1 MALSQNVVINFLT
14 KFDKKGLQRATKEL
28 KGFDKVIASSK
39 FATKAALVTAGIA
52 SAYALDRLAK
62 SSVRAALEQER
73 LDKSVE
79 QSLTSINELGS
90 LASVKTLIAD
100 LQRATNITEDQLTPA
115 LNGLIISTGN
125 LDKAQ
130 NLLSVA
136 IDTSKG
142 SGVDLL
148 SVTDALGKAN
158 RGQFRALGQLGLG
171 FNAVTAE
178 EMGLAEITDYLTL
191 KFGGAAKRATE
202 TFGSKLDDLKISA
215 GEAQE
220 NLGQGFIT
228 AAEIIMGSSNS
239 TDVFGAK
246 LELLGLNGG
255 YILIGIADK
264 VVKIQDKFDGLSKKI
279 NSDPILKFFFG
290 SAKSIPVLGGWIEGF
305 RGLAEDGKRI
315 AETSKETVEQTE
327 EQKAAAAKL
336 AALQAKFDKFAAAA
350 LDKQKKLTKEKA
362 AQAALDKKKAELE
375 SMFDLDRINLQA
387 ALSRKL
393 SAEDELRV
401 KILQKLAD
409 GTKAAVDE
417 AQKYAD
423 VLKVIEDGQIT
434 TAEVEMLAK
443 KWGMTTI
450 EVLLYLSGL
459 FAANDELRK
468 MLALMD
474 DLSKKKFPKPEVS
487 TDISSFGS
495 GIQQAILTGA
505 NPIAYGEQ
513 VRKDLLKKLGSTDPT
528 GSGAAASGRLSAQ
541 AVDYYQKL
549 LDIPRMAEGGIVN
562 RPTMAMIGEAG
573 SEAVIPLD
581 RMGSMGTKVVVNVQ
595 GSVISEGQLQS
606 VIQDVLYNLNR
617 TGAVTQLANLG
628 R

>member
-79 QSLTSINELGS
+79 QSLSSINELGS
-90 LASVKTLIAD
+90 LAGVKTFITD
-100 LQRATNITEDQLTPA
+100 LQTATNITEDQLTPA

-125 LDKAQ
+125 LSKAQ
-130 NLLSVA
+130 GLLGVA

-142 SGVDLL
+142 LGVDLL

-178 EMGLAEITDYLTL
+178 EMGLADITDYLTL
-191 KFGGAAKRATE
+191 KFGGAAQRATA

-228 AAEIIMGSSNS
+228 AAEIIIGSSNS

-255 YILIGIADK
+255 YIVIALADK
-264 VVKIQDKFDGLSKKI
+264 VKKIQENFSSLSKSI
-279 NSDPILKFFFG
+279 QNDPILKFFFG
-290 SAKSIPVLGGWIEGF
+290 SAKAIPVLGGWIEGF
-305 RGLAEDGKRI
+305 KGLAEDGKKI
-315 AETSKETVEQTE
+315 ADTSKETVAQTE
-327 EQKAAAAKL
+327 EQKIAAAKL

-362 AQAALDKKKAELE
+362 AQASLDKKKAELE
-375 SMFDLDRINLQA
+375 SMFDLEKINLQA

-393 SAEDELRV
+393 SGEDELRV

-409 GTKAAVDE
+409 GTAKAIDE
-417 AQKYAD
+417 GLRYAD
-423 VLKVIEDGQIT
+423 VLKVIEDGKIT
-434 TAEVEMLAK
+434 TAEIDMLAK
-443 KWGMTTI
+443 KWGITTK
-450 EVLLYLSGL
+450 EVELYIQKL
-459 FAANDELRK
+459 FEANDELRK
-468 MLALMD
+468 MLGLLD
-474 DLSKKKFPKPEVS
+474 EIKKKQVS
-487 TDISSFGS
+487 QAIQQVQGTTQKIDTFIYNTALESTRGLNTDISKFLSQFS
-495 GIQQAILTGA
+495 GV
-505 NPIAYGEQ
+505 P
-513 VRKDLLKKLGSTDPT
+513 K
-528 GSGAAASGRLSAQ
+528 
-541 AVDYYQKL
+541 
-549 LDIPRMAEGGIVN
+549 MAEGGVVN
-562 RPTMAMIGEAG
+562 SPTIAMIGEAG
-573 SEAVIPLD
+573 AEAVIPLD

>member
-100 LQRATNITEDQLTPA
+100 LQRATNITEDELTPA

-125 LDKAQ
+125 LGKAQ

-255 YILIGIADK
+255 YALIGLANEVQK
-264 VVKIQDKFDGLSKKI
+264 VQEKFSGLSKAI

-290 SAKSIPVLGGWIEGF
+290 SAKAIPVLGGWIEGF
-305 RGLAEDGKRI
+305 RGLTESGKKI
-315 AETSKETVEQTE
+315 AESSKETVEQTE
-327 EQKAAAAKL
+327 EQKALAAKL

-375 SMFDLDRINLQA
+375 AMFDIDKINLQA

-393 SAEDELRV
+393 NAEDQLRV
-401 KILQKLAD
+401 KILQGIAE
-409 GTKAAVDE
+409 GTAKAVDE
-417 AQKYAD
+417 ATKYAD
-423 VLKVIEDGQIT
+423 VLKVIQDGKIT
-434 TAEVEMLAK
+434 TEEVEMLAK
-443 KWGMTTI
+443 KWGMSTTA
-450 EVLLYLSGL
+450 VLLYLKLL
-459 FAANDELRK
+459 FESNDELRK
-468 MLALMD
+468 MLALLD
-474 DLSKKKFPKPEVS
+474 ELAKKKLPQPTSGATMFDPGYFQDLGQKLVGTLGYTGMSAAE
-487 TDISSFGS
+487 IS
-495 GIQQAILTGA
+495 AER
-505 NPIAYGEQ
+505 YKE
-513 VRKDLLKKLGSTDPT
+513 
-528 GSGAAASGRLSAQ
+528 SGAARRG
-541 AVDYYQKL
+541 
-549 LDIPRMAEGGIVN
+549 IPFMAEGGVVSK
-562 RPTMAMIGEAG
+562 PTIAMIGEAG
-573 SEAVIPLD
+573 AEAVIPLD

>member
-14 KFDKKGLQRATKEL
+14 KFDKKGLQKATKEL
-28 KGFDKVIASSK
+28 KGFDKFIASSK

-52 SAYALDRLAK
+52 SAYALDKLAK

-73 LDKSVE
+73 LDKSIE

-90 LASVKTLIAD
+90 LGSVKTLIAD
-100 LQRATNITEDQLTPA
+100 LQTATNITEDQLTPA
-115 LNGLIISTGN
+115 LNGLIISTGD
-125 LDKAQ
+125 LAKAQ
-130 NLLSVA
+130 NLLGVA

-148 SVTDALGKAN
+148 TVTDALGKAN
-158 RGQFRALGQLGLG
+158 RGNFRTLGQLGLG

-178 EMGLAEITDYLTL
+178 EMGLAEITDYLIL

-255 YILIGIADK
+255 YILIALADK
-264 VVKIQDKFDGLSKKI
+264 VNKIQDAFSGLSKKI
-279 NSDPILKFFFG
+279 DSDPILKFFFG
-290 SAKSIPVLGGWIEGF
+290 SAKSIPVLGGWIDGF
-305 RGLAEDGKRI
+305 RGLAADGKKI
-315 AETSKETVEQTE
+315 AETSKETVTQTE

-350 LDKQKKLTKEKA
+350 LDKSKKLTKEKA

-375 SMFDLDRINLQA
+375 SMFDIDKINLQA

-393 SAEDELRV
+393 SGEDEIRV
-401 KILQKLAD
+401 KLLQKLAD
-409 GTKAAVDE
+409 GTTKAIDE
-417 AQKYAD
+417 ALRYAD

-443 KWGMTTI
+443 KWGVTTV
-450 EVLLYLSGL
+450 EVLLYLQAL
-459 FAANDELRK
+459 FAANEELRK
-468 MLALMD
+468 MLALLD
-474 DLSKKKFPKPEVS
+474 QINKKKKQEDDAP
-487 TDISSFGS
+487 
-495 GIQQAILTGA
+495 A
-505 NPIAYGEQ
+505 
-513 VRKDLLKKLGSTDPT
+513 KDMFDPGYFQDLGKKLQGTLGYKGMSAADITAERYKE
-528 GSGAAASGRLSAQ
+528 SGAARLG
-541 AVDYYQKL
+541 
-549 LDIPRMAEGGIVN
+549 IPLMAEGGVVN
-562 RPTMAMIGEAG
+562 KPTIAMIGEGGA
-573 SEAVIPLD
+573 EAVIPLD

>member
-14 KFDKKGLQRATKEL
+14 KFDKKGLQKATKEL
-28 KGFDKVIASSK
+28 KGFDKFIASSK
-39 FATKAALVTAGIA
+39 FATKAALVTAGLA

-73 LDKSVE
+73 LDKSIE
-79 QSLTSINELGS
+79 QALTSINELGS
-90 LASVKTLIAD
+90 VGSVKTLIAD
-100 LQRATNITEDQLTPA
+100 LQKATNITEDELTPA

-125 LDKAQ
+125 LGKAQ

-148 SVTDALGKAN
+148 TVTDALGKAN

-178 EMGLAEITDYLTL
+178 EMGLADITDYLTL

-202 TFGSKLDDLKISA
+202 TFGSKLDALKISA

-228 AAEIIMGSSNS
+228 AAEIIMGSSAS
-239 TDVFGAK
+239 TEVFGAK

-255 YILIGIADK
+255 YIVIALADK
-264 VVKIQDKFDGLSKKI
+264 INKIQEAFSSLSKKI
-279 NSDPILKFFFG
+279 DSDPILKFFFK
-290 SAKSIPVLGGWIEGF
+290 AKNIPVLGGWIEGF
-305 RGLAEDGKRI
+305 RGLAEDGKKI
-315 AETSKETVEQTE
+315 AESSQKTVEQTE

-350 LDKQKKLTKEKA
+350 LDKSKKLTKEKA

-375 SMFDLDRINLQA
+375 SMFDIDKINLQA

-401 KILQKLAD
+401 KLLQKLAE
-409 GTKAAVDE
+409 GTTKAVDE
-417 AQKYAD
+417 AQRYAD
-423 VLKVIEDGQIT
+423 VLLVIKDGQIT

-443 KWGMTTI
+443 KWNMTNA
-450 EVLLYLSGL
+450 EVLLYLQGL
-459 FAANDELRK
+459 FMANEELKK
-468 MLALMD
+468 MLGLA
-474 DLSKKKFPKPEVS
+474 K
-487 TDISSFGS
+487 DIKTV
-495 GIQQAILTGA
+495 ITATAYPTGA
-505 NPIAYGEQ
+505 SMAEFRAYKAGEIASSSSSIQAVATAY
-513 VRKDLLKKLGSTDPT
+513 PT
-528 GSGAAASGRLSAQ
+528 GSSMADFAAYRSGERA
-541 AVDYYQKL
+541 
-549 LDIPRMAEGGIVN
+549 MAEGGIVTK
-562 RPTMAMIGEAG
+562 PTRALIGEAG
-573 SEAVIPLD
+573 AEAVIPLD
-581 RMGSMGTKVVVNVQ
+581 RMGSMGTTVNVNVA

-606 VIQDVLYNLNR
+606 VIQDVLYSLNR

>member
-14 KFDKKGLQRATKEL
+14 KFDKKGLERATKEL
-28 KGFDKVIASSK
+28 KGFDKVVATAGFRLKGFVKVGAIGAAVGLAALARSS
-39 FATKAALVTAGIA
+39 TKAALA
-52 SAYALDRLAK
+52 
-62 SSVRAALEQER
+62 QEM

-90 LASVKTLIAD
+90 LASVKTLITD

-148 SVTDALGKAN
+148 TVTDALGKAN

-178 EMGLAEITDYLTL
+178 EMGLADITDYLTL
-191 KFGGAAKRATE
+191 KFGGAAQRATG

-228 AAEIIMGSSNS
+228 AAEIIIGSSNA

-246 LELLGLNGG
+246 LEQLGLNGG
-255 YILIGIADK
+255 YIIIAIADK
-264 VVKIQDKFDGLSKKI
+264 VNKIQEGFSSLSEKI
-279 NSDPILKFFFG
+279 NSDPILKFLF
-290 SAKSIPVLGGWIEGF
+290 STKNIPVVGGWIDVF
-305 RGLAEDGKRI
+305 KGLAADGKRI
-315 AETSKETVEQTE
+315 AETSKETVEQTK
-327 EQKAAAAKL
+327 EQKEAAAKL

-350 LDKQKKLTKEKA
+350 LDKQKKLTKEKE
-362 AQAALDKKKAELE
+362 AQAAFDKKKAELE

-387 ALSRKL
+387 ALSRRL

-401 KILQKLAD
+401 KILQKLTD

-417 AQKYAD
+417 AQRYAD
-423 VLKVIEDGQIT
+423 VLKVIEDGTIST
-434 TAEVEMLAK
+434 EEIDMLSK
-443 KWGMTTI
+443 KWGI
-450 EVLLYLSGL
+450 SKEAVYLYLQQI

-468 MLALMD
+468 MLL
-474 DLSKKKFPKPEVS
+474 LLEQ
-487 TDISSFGS
+487 IS
-495 GIQQAILTGA
+495 Q
-505 NPIAYGEQ
+505 
-513 VRKDLLKKLGSTDPT
+513 KKLGGGTTLSVQETLDQKILQLDALKEKVIAK
-528 GSGAAASGRLSAQ
+528 AATKDALPEGVTPSIALEIQMRKLENLSEIIREKAL
-541 AVDYYQKL
+541 AKGIE
-549 LDIPRMAEGGIVN
+549 IPKMAEGGIVS
-562 RPTMAMIGEAG
+562 RPTLAMIGEAG
-573 SEAVIPLD
+573 AEAVIPLD

>member
-14 KFDKKGLQRATKEL
+14 KFDKKGLQKATKEL
-28 KGFDKVIASSK
+28 KGFDKFIASSK
-39 FATKAALVTAGIA
+39 FATKAALVTAGLA

-73 LDKSVE
+73 LDKSIE
-79 QSLTSINELGS
+79 QSLSSINELGS
-90 LASVKTLIAD
+90 LGSVKTLIAD
-100 LQRATNITEDQLTPA
+100 LQTATNITEDELTPA
-115 LNGLIISTGN
+115 LNGLIISTGD
-125 LDKAQ
+125 LAKAQ
-130 NLLSVA
+130 NLLGVA

-148 SVTDALGKAN
+148 TVTDALGKAN
-158 RGQFRALGQLGLG
+158 RGNFRTLGQLGLG
-171 FNAVTAE
+171 FNAVTAQ

-255 YILIGIADK
+255 YILIALADK
-264 VVKIQDKFDGLSKKI
+264 VNKIQDAFSGLSKKI
-279 NSDPILKFFFG
+279 DSDPILKFFFG
-290 SAKSIPVLGGWIEGF
+290 SAKSIPVLGGWIDGF
-305 RGLAEDGKRI
+305 RGLAEDGKKI
-315 AETSKETVEQTE
+315 AETSKETVAQTE

-375 SMFDLDRINLQA
+375 SMFDLERINLQA

-393 SAEDELRV
+393 SAEDEIRV
-401 KILQKLAD
+401 KLLQKLAD
-409 GTKAAVDE
+409 GTAKAIDE
-417 AQKYAD
+417 ALRYAD
-423 VLKVIEDGQIT
+423 VLKVIEDGKIT

-443 KWGMTTI
+443 KWGITTV
-450 EVLLYLSGL
+450 EVLLYLQQL

-474 DLSKKKFPKPEVS
+474 ELSKKKFTLPTVEADLSQISPK
-487 TDISSFGS
+487 
-495 GIQQAILTGA
+495 IQQQILSGA
-505 NPIAYGEQ
+505 DPIAAGEQ
-513 VRKDLLKKLGSTDPT
+513 VRLDLKKQLGKMDPT
-528 GSGAAASGRLSAQ
+528 GSGAAASGRLTAQ
-541 AVDYYQKL
+541 AIDYYQKL

-573 SEAVIPLD
+573 AEAVIPLD
-581 RMGSMGTKVVVNVQ
+581 RMGSMGTKVTVNVQ

>member
-264 VVKIQDKFDGLSKKI
+264 VGKIQDKFDGLSKKI

-290 SAKSIPVLGGWIEGF
+290 SAKSIPVLGGWIDGF

-315 AETSKETVEQTE
+315 AESSKETVEQTE
-327 EQKAAAAKL
+327 EQKVAAAKL

-375 SMFDLDRINLQA
+375 AMFDIDKINLQA

-409 GTKAAVDE
+409 GTKNAVDE

-423 VLKVIEDGQIT
+423 VLKVIEDGKIT
-434 TAEVEMLAK
+434 TEEVEMLAK
-443 KWGMTTI
+443 KWGMTTV
-450 EVLLYLSGL
+450 EVLLYLQQL

-474 DLSKKKFPKPEVS
+474 ELSKKKFPVPEVS
-487 TDISSFGS
+487 KDISSFGT
-495 GIQQAILTGA
+495 GIQKAILTGA
-505 NPIAYGEQ
+505 DPIAYGEK
-513 VRKDLLKKLGSTDPT
+513 VRKDLRKELGSMDPT

-541 AVDYYQKL
+541 AVAYYQSL
-549 LDIPRMAEGGIVN
+549 LEIPRMAEGGIVSK
-562 RPTMAMIGEAG
+562 PTMAMIGEAG
-573 SEAVIPLD
+573 AEAVIPLD
-581 RMGSMGTKVVVNVQ
+581 RMGSMGTKVTVNVA

>member
-39 FATKAALVTAGIA
+39 FATKAALVTAGIGA
-52 SAYALDRLAK
+52 AIALDRLAR
-62 SSVRAALEQER
+62 SSIRAALEQER
-73 LDKSVE
+73 LDKSIE

-90 LASVKTLIAD
+90 LAGVKTFITD
-100 LQRATNITEDQLTPA
+100 LQTATNITEDELTPA

-125 LDKAQ
+125 LSKAQ
-130 NLLSVA
+130 GLLGVA

-178 EMGLAEITDYLTL
+178 EMGLADITDYLTL
-191 KFGGAAKRATE
+191 KFGGAAQRATA

-228 AAEIIMGSSNS
+228 AAEIIIGSSDA
-239 TDVFGAK
+239 TDVFGSK
-246 LELLGLNGG
+246 LEQLGLNGG
-255 YILIGIADK
+255 YIVISLADK
-264 VVKIQDKFDGLSKKI
+264 IDKIRDAFQSLGRSIDA
-279 NSDPILKFFFG
+279 DPILSKIFSFQ
-290 SAKSIPVLGGWIEGF
+290 SIPVLPGLLDLIKKGFGGI
-305 RGLAEDGKRI
+305 AADGKKI
-315 AETSKETVEQTE
+315 AETTQETVEQTK
-327 EQKAAAAKL
+327 EQKEAAAKL

-362 AQAALDKKKAELE
+362 AQAALDKKRAELE
-375 SMFDLDRINLQA
+375 SMFDIDKINLQA

-393 SAEDELRV
+393 NAEDELRV
-401 KILQKLAD
+401 KILQKLAENT
-409 GTKAAVDE
+409 TKAVDE
-417 AQKYAD
+417 AQRYAD
-423 VLKVIEDGQIT
+423 VLKVIEDGKIT
-434 TAEVEMLAK
+434 TEEVEMLAK
-443 KWGMTTI
+443 KWGITTTG
-450 EVLLYLSGL
+450 VLLYLQQL
-459 FAANDELRK
+459 FSANDELKK

-474 DLSKKKFPKPEVS
+474 ELSKKKFPTPTTTTIAEPNKYDVMQKNLTKEF
-487 TDISSFGS
+487 IGM
-495 GIQQAILTGA
+495 GIEKG
-505 NPIAYGEQ
+505 
-513 VRKDLLKKLGSTDPT
+513 
-528 GSGAAASGRLSAQ
+528 AASGLAGMSTRLQAQ
-541 AVDYYQKL
+541 ADAYML
-549 LDIPRMAEGGIVN
+549 ANPDIDPFTGARKMAEGGIVTK
-562 RPTMAMIGEAG
+562 PTIAMIGEAG
-573 SEAVIPLD
+573 TEAVIPLD
-581 RMGSMGTKVVVNVQ
+581 RMGGMGTRVTVNVA

>member
-14 KFDKKGLQRATKEL
+14 KFDKKGLERATKEL
-28 KGFDKVIASSK
+28 KGFDKVVATAGFRLKGFAKVGAIGAAVGLVALARSS
-39 FATKAALVTAGIA
+39 TKAALA
-52 SAYALDRLAK
+52 
-62 SSVRAALEQER
+62 QEM

-79 QSLTSINELGS
+79 QSLSSINDLGS
-90 LASVKTLIAD
+90 VAAVKTLITD
-100 LQRATNITEDQLTPA
+100 LQTATNITEDQLTPA

-125 LDKAQ
+125 LGKAQ
-130 NLLSVA
+130 DLLSIA

-142 SGVDLL
+142 SGIDLL
-148 SVTDALGKAN
+148 TVTDALGKAN
-158 RGQFRALGQLGLG
+158 RGQFRALGNLGLG

-178 EMGLAEITDYLTL
+178 EMGLADITDYLTL
-191 KFGGAAKRATE
+191 KFGGSAKRATE

-228 AAEIIMGSSNS
+228 AAEIIIGSSNA

-255 YILIGIADK
+255 YIVIALADK
-264 VVKIQDKFDGLSKKI
+264 VNKIQDAFSGLSKKI

-290 SAKSIPVLGGWIEGF
+290 SAKSIPVLGGWIDGF

-315 AETSKETVEQTE
+315 AESSKKTVEQTE

-375 SMFDLDRINLQA
+375 SMFDMDKINLQA

-393 SAEDELRV
+393 NAEDELRV
-401 KILQKLAD
+401 KILQKIAD
-409 GTKAAVDE
+409 GTKDAVDE

-423 VLKVIEDGQIT
+423 VLKVIEDGKIT
-434 TAEVEMLAK
+434 SEEIEMLAK
-443 KWGMTTI
+443 KWGMTTK
-450 EVLLYLSGL
+450 EVELYLYKL
-459 FAANDELRK
+459 LQANDELRK
-468 MLALMD
+468 MLLLLD
-474 DLSKKKFPKPEVS
+474 EVNKKKISAGITSVQQTTAKIDNFIFTTALDSVKNLNNDIQDFMQSNRLAPATAESGMRVIPQTTSKINDFLAQFDSVPK
-487 TDISSFGS
+487 
-495 GIQQAILTGA
+495 
-505 NPIAYGEQ
+505 
-513 VRKDLLKKLGSTDPT
+513 
-528 GSGAAASGRLSAQ
+528 
-541 AVDYYQKL
+541 
-549 LDIPRMAEGGIVN
+549 MADGGIVN
-562 RPTMAMIGEAG
+562 KPTMAMIGEAG
-573 SEAVIPLD
+573 AEAVIPLD

>member
-28 KGFDKVIASSK
+28 KGFDKFVASSK
-39 FATKAALVTAGIA
+39 FASKALLATAGIGA
-52 SAYALDRLAK
+52 AIALERLAR
-62 SSVRAALEQER
+62 SSVKAALEQER

-79 QSLTSINELGS
+79 QSLQSINELGS
-90 LASVKTLIAD
+90 LNSVKTLITD
-100 LQRATNITEDQLTPA
+100 LQTATNITEDQLTPA

-125 LDKAQ
+125 LGKAQ
-130 NLLSVA
+130 SLLSVA

-148 SVTDALGKAN
+148 TVTDALGKAN
-158 RGQFRALGQLGLG
+158 RGNFRALGQLGLG

-178 EMGLAEITDYLTL
+178 EMGLADITDYLTL

-228 AAEIIMGSSNS
+228 AAEIIIGSSDA

-246 LELLGLNGG
+246 LESLGLNGG
-255 YILIGIADK
+255 YIVIALADK
-264 VVKIQDKFDGLSKKI
+264 VNKIQEAFSGLSNAI
-279 NSDPILKFFFG
+279 QNDPILKFFFQ
-290 SAKSIPVLGGWIEGF
+290 AKNIPVLGGWIEGF
-305 RGLAEDGKRI
+305 RGLAEDGKKI
-315 AETSKETVEQTE
+315 AERSKETVAQTE
-327 EQKAAAAKL
+327 EQKIAAAKL

-350 LDKQKKLTKEKA
+350 LDKQKKLSKEKA
-362 AQAALDKKKAELE
+362 AQAALDKKKADLE
-375 SMFDLDRINLQA
+375 SMFDIDKINLQA

-393 SAEDELRV
+393 SGEDEIRV
-401 KILQKLAD
+401 KLMQKLAE
-409 GTKAAVDE
+409 GTAKAVDE
-417 AQKYAD
+417 ALKYAD

-443 KWGMTTI
+443 KWGMTTV
-450 EVLLYLSGL
+450 EVLLYLKQL
-459 FAANDELRK
+459 FTANDELRK

-474 DLSKKKFPKPEVS
+474 ELNKKKFPTLEAPSREPMSNPNKYKEIAADLTKENIKYGISPAAAAGLAAS
-487 TDISSFGS
+487 SARLQAQADAYFAANPDIDP
-495 GIQQAILTGA
+495 LTGGRR
-505 NPIAYGEQ
+505 IA
-513 VRKDLLKKLGSTDPT
+513 
-528 GSGAAASGRLSAQ
+528 
-541 AVDYYQKL
+541 
-549 LDIPRMAEGGIVN
+549 MAEGGIVTK
-562 RPTMAMIGEAG
+562 PTRALIGEAG
-573 SEAVIPLD
+573 AEAVIPLD
-581 RMGSMGTKVVVNVQ
+581 RMGSMGTTVNVNVA

-606 VIQDVLYNLNR
+606 VIQDVLYSLNR

>member
-14 KFDKKGLQRATKEL
+14 KFDKKGLERATKEL
-28 KGFDKVIASSK
+28 KGFDKAVATGAFRLKAFGKAGAIGAAVGLLALARSS
-39 FATKAALVTAGIA
+39 TKAALA
-52 SAYALDRLAK
+52 
-62 SSVRAALEQER
+62 QEM

-90 LASVKTLIAD
+90 ITAVKTLITD

-115 LNGLIISTGN
+115 LNGLIISTGD

-148 SVTDALGKAN
+148 TVTDALGKAN

-178 EMGLAEITDYLTL
+178 EMGLADITDYLTL

-202 TFGSKLDDLKISA
+202 SFGSKLDDLKISA

-228 AAEIIMGSSNS
+228 AAEIIIGSSNAS
-239 TDVFGAK
+239 DIFGQK

-255 YILIGIADK
+255 YIVIALADK
-264 VVKIQDKFDGLSKKI
+264 VNKIQEAFSGLSKKI
-279 NSDPILKFFFG
+279 SSDPILKFFFG
-290 SAKSIPVLGGWIEGF
+290 TAASIPVLGGWIEGF
-305 RGLAEDGKRI
+305 KGLAKEGEKI
-315 AETSKETVEQTE
+315 ANSSKKTVEQTE

-375 SMFDLDRINLQA
+375 SMFDIDKINLQA

-393 SAEDELRV
+393 SGEDEIRV
-401 KILQKLAD
+401 KLLQKLAD
-409 GTKAAVDE
+409 GTTKAIDE
-417 AQKYAD
+417 ALRYAD
-423 VLKVIEDGQIT
+423 VLKVIEDGKIT
-434 TAEVEMLAK
+434 TEEVEMLAK
-443 KWGMTTI
+443 KWGITTV
-450 EVLLYLSGL
+450 EVLLYLRAL

-468 MLALMD
+468 LLALLD
-474 DLSKKKFPKPEVS
+474 ELAKKKLVPTAAATMFDPGYFQDLGNKLVGTLGYTGMTAAE
-487 TDISSFGS
+487 IS
-495 GIQQAILTGA
+495 AER
-505 NPIAYGEQ
+505 YKE
-513 VRKDLLKKLGSTDPT
+513 
-528 GSGAAASGRLSAQ
+528 SGAARKG
-541 AVDYYQKL
+541 
-549 LDIPRMAEGGIVN
+549 IPFMAEGGIVSK
-562 RPTMAMIGEAG
+562 PTIAMIGEGGA
-573 SEAVIPLD
+573 EAVIPLD

>member
-14 KFDKKGLQRATKEL
+14 KFDKKGLERATKEL
-28 KGFDKVIASSK
+28 KGFDKAVATGAFRLKAFGKAGAIGAAIGLIALARSS
-39 FATKAALVTAGIA
+39 TKAALA
-52 SAYALDRLAK
+52 
-62 SSVRAALEQER
+62 QEI

-90 LASVKTLIAD
+90 ITAVKTLITD

-148 SVTDALGKAN
+148 TVTDALGKAN
-158 RGQFRALGQLGLG
+158 RGQFRALGHLGLG

-178 EMGLAEITDYLTL
+178 EMGLADITDYLTL

-228 AAEIIMGSSNS
+228 AAEIIIGSSNS

-255 YILIGIADK
+255 YIVIALADK
-264 VVKIQDKFDGLSKKI
+264 VKKIQDNFSGLSKSI
-279 NSDPILKFFFG
+279 QNDPILKFFFG
-290 SAKSIPVLGGWIEGF
+290 SAKAIPVLGGWIEGF
-305 RGLAEDGKRI
+305 KGLAKDGEKI
-315 AETSKETVEQTE
+315 ANSSKETVEQTE

-375 SMFDLDRINLQA
+375 SMFDIDKINLQA

-393 SAEDELRV
+393 SGEDEIRV
-401 KILQKLAD
+401 KLLQKLAD
-409 GTKAAVDE
+409 GTTKAIDE
-417 AQKYAD
+417 ALRYAD
-423 VLKVIEDGQIT
+423 VLKVIEDGKIT
-434 TAEVEMLAK
+434 TEEVEMLAK
-443 KWGMTTI
+443 KWGMTTTG
-450 EVLLYLSGL
+450 VLLYLQQL
-459 FAANDELRK
+459 FSANDELRK

-474 DLSKKKFPKPEVS
+474 ELAKKKFPTPMTMFQPGYFQELGKTLV
-487 TDISSFGS
+487 GS
-495 GIQQAILTGA
+495 PFYRGMTETEITAER
-505 NPIAYGEQ
+505 YRE
-513 VRKDLLKKLGSTDPT
+513 
-528 GSGAAASGRLSAQ
+528 SGAAQRG
-541 AVDYYQKL
+541 
-549 LDIPRMAEGGIVN
+549 IPLMAEGGIVSK
-562 RPTMAMIGEAG
+562 PTLAMIGEAG

-581 RMGSMGTKVVVNVQ
+581 RMGSMGTRVTVNVA

>member
-79 QSLTSINELGS
+79 QSLSSINELGS
-90 LASVKTLIAD
+90 LAGVKTFITD
-100 LQRATNITEDQLTPA
+100 LQTATNITEDQLTPA

-125 LDKAQ
+125 LSKAQ
-130 NLLSVA
+130 GLLGVA

-178 EMGLAEITDYLTL
+178 EMGLADITDYLTL
-191 KFGGAAKRATE
+191 KFGGAAQRATA

-228 AAEIIMGSSNS
+228 AAEIIIGSSNS

-255 YILIGIADK
+255 YIVIALADK
-264 VVKIQDKFDGLSKKI
+264 VKKIQENFSSLSKSI
-279 NSDPILKFFFG
+279 QNDPILKFFFG
-290 SAKSIPVLGGWIEGF
+290 SAKAIPVLGGWIEGF
-305 RGLAEDGKRI
+305 KGLAEDGKKI
-315 AETSKETVEQTE
+315 ADTSKETVAQTE
-327 EQKAAAAKL
+327 EQKIAAAKL

-362 AQAALDKKKAELE
+362 AQASLDKKKAELE
-375 SMFDLDRINLQA
+375 SMFDLEKINLQA

-393 SAEDELRV
+393 SGEDELRV

-409 GTKAAVDE
+409 GTAKAIDE
-417 AQKYAD
+417 GLRYAD
-423 VLKVIEDGQIT
+423 VLKVIEDGKIT
-434 TAEVEMLAK
+434 TAEIDMLAK
-443 KWGMTTI
+443 KWGITTK
-450 EVLLYLSGL
+450 EVELYIKKL
-459 FAANDELRK
+459 FDANDELRK
-468 MLALMD
+468 MLGLLD
-474 DLSKKKFPKPEVS
+474 EIKKKQVS
-487 TDISSFGS
+487 KAIQQVQGTTQKIDTFIYNTALESTRGLNTDISKFLSQFS
-495 GIQQAILTGA
+495 GV
-505 NPIAYGEQ
+505 P
-513 VRKDLLKKLGSTDPT
+513 K
-528 GSGAAASGRLSAQ
+528 
-541 AVDYYQKL
+541 
-549 LDIPRMAEGGIVN
+549 MAEGGVVN
-562 RPTMAMIGEAG
+562 SPTIAMIGEAG
-573 SEAVIPLD
+573 AEAVIPLD

>member
-52 SAYALDRLAK
+52 SAYALDRLAR

-90 LASVKTLIAD
+90 LAGVKTFITD
-100 LQRATNITEDQLTPA
+100 LQTATNITEDELTPA

-125 LDKAQ
+125 LSKAQ
-130 NLLSVA
+130 GLLGVA

-178 EMGLAEITDYLTL
+178 EMGLADITDYLTL
-191 KFGGAAKRATE
+191 KFGGAAQRATA

-228 AAEIIMGSSNS
+228 AAEIIIGSSDA
-239 TDVFGAK
+239 TDVFGSK
-246 LELLGLNGG
+246 LEQLGLNGG
-255 YILIGIADK
+255 YIVISLADK
-264 VVKIQDKFDGLSKKI
+264 IDKIRDAFQSLGRSIDA
-279 NSDPILKFFFG
+279 DPILSKIFSFQ
-290 SAKSIPVLGGWIEGF
+290 SIPVLPGLLDLIKKGFGGI
-305 RGLAEDGKRI
+305 AADGKKI
-315 AETSKETVEQTE
+315 AETTKETVEQTK
-327 EQKAAAAKL
+327 EQKEAAAKL

-375 SMFDLDRINLQA
+375 SMFDIDKINLQA

-393 SAEDELRV
+393 SSEDELRV

-409 GTKAAVDE
+409 GTAKAVDE
-417 AQKYAD
+417 AQRYAD
-423 VLKVIEDGQIT
+423 VLKVIEDGVIT

-443 KWGMTTI
+443 KWGITTV
-450 EVLLYLSGL
+450 EVLLYLKTL

-474 DLSKKKFPKPEVS
+474 ELSKKKFETEPVIKLNKIPAGAINPQDIF
-487 TDISSFGS
+487 TDEAIGKDFKVPLTLE
-495 GIQQAILTGA
+495 QQKYQNKITAERLQAQADAYFAA
-505 NPIAYGEQ
+505 NPG
-513 VRKDLLKKLGSTDPT
+513 L
-528 GSGAAASGRLSAQ
+528 
-541 AVDYYQKL
+541 
-549 LDIPRMAEGGIVN
+549 PRMAEGGIVSK
-562 RPTMAMIGEAG
+562 PTIAMIGEAG
-573 SEAVIPLD
+573 AEAVIPLD
-581 RMGSMGTKVVVNVQ
+581 RMGSMGTTVNVNVA

>member
-375 SMFDLDRINLQA
+375 SMFDLDKINLQA

-393 SAEDELRV
+393 SGEDELRV
-401 KILQKLAD
+401 KLLQKLAD
-409 GTKAAVDE
+409 GTLKAVEE
-417 AQKYAD
+417 AQRYAD

-434 TAEVEMLAK
+434 TAEVEMLAS
-443 KWGMTTI
+443 KWKMTTTG
-450 EVLLYLSGL
+450 VLLYLQQL

-468 MLALMD
+468 MLALLD
-474 DLSKKKFPKPEVS
+474 DINKKQPDINAIRAKVVSGQITPENVTPEQTKVITQYIGGLSDKIDKMVYDFALSSTRDLNARIGTFVESVTPK
-487 TDISSFGS
+487 T
-495 GIQQAILTGA
+495 
-505 NPIAYGEQ
+505 
-513 VRKDLLKKLGSTDPT
+513 
-528 GSGAAASGRLSAQ
+528 RL
-541 AVDYYQKL
+541 
-549 LDIPRMAEGGIVN
+549 AEGGIVSK
-562 RPTMAMIGEAG
+562 PTIAMIGEAG
-573 SEAVIPLD
+573 AEAVIPLD
-581 RMGSMGTKVVVNVQ
+581 RMGSMGTKVTVNVA

>member
-14 KFDKKGLQRATKEL
+14 KFDKKGLQKATKEL
-28 KGFDKVIASSK
+28 KGFDKFIASSK
-39 FATKAALVTAGIA
+39 FATKAALVTAGLA

-73 LDKSVE
+73 LDKSIE

-90 LASVKTLIAD
+90 LGSVKTLIAD
-100 LQRATNITEDQLTPA
+100 LQTATNITEDQLTPA
-115 LNGLIISTGN
+115 LNGLIISTGD
-125 LDKAQ
+125 LAKAQ

-148 SVTDALGKAN
+148 TVTDALGKAN
-158 RGQFRALGQLGLG
+158 RGNFRTLGQLGLG

-178 EMGLAEITDYLTL
+178 EMGLAEITDYLIL

-255 YILIGIADK
+255 YILIALADK
-264 VVKIQDKFDGLSKKI
+264 VNKIQDAFSGLSKKI
-279 NSDPILKFFFG
+279 DSDPILKFFFG
-290 SAKSIPVLGGWIEGF
+290 SAKSIPVLGGWIDGF
-305 RGLAEDGKRI
+305 RGLAEDGKKI
-315 AETSKETVEQTE
+315 AETSKETVKQTE

-350 LDKQKKLTKEKA
+350 LDKTKKLTKEKD

-375 SMFDLDRINLQA
+375 SMFDIDKINLQA

-393 SAEDELRV
+393 SGEDELRV

-409 GTKAAVDE
+409 GTKNAIDE
-417 AQKYAD
+417 AMKYAD
-423 VLKVIEDGQIT
+423 VLKVIEDGKIT

-443 KWGMTTI
+443 KWGMTTV
-450 EVLLYLSGL
+450 EVLIYLQQL
-459 FAANDELRK
+459 FLANEELRK
-468 MLALMD
+468 MLALLD
-474 DLSKKKFPKPEVS
+474 EISKKKMPTAGTMFEPGYFQELGTKLVGTLGYQGMTADE
-487 TDISSFGS
+487 IS
-495 GIQQAILTGA
+495 AER
-505 NPIAYGEQ
+505 YKE
-513 VRKDLLKKLGSTDPT
+513 
-528 GSGAAASGRLSAQ
+528 SGAARRG
-541 AVDYYQKL
+541 
-549 LDIPRMAEGGIVN
+549 IPFMAEGGVVSK
-562 RPTMAMIGEAG
+562 PTIAMIGEAG
-573 SEAVIPLD
+573 AEAVIPLD
-581 RMGSMGTKVVVNVQ
+581 RMGSMGTRVTVNVA

>member
-14 KFDKKGLQRATKEL
+14 KFDKKGLQKATKEL
-28 KGFDKVIASSK
+28 KGFDKFIASSK
-39 FATKAALVTAGIA
+39 FATKAALVTAGLA

-79 QSLTSINELGS
+79 QSLSSINELGS
-90 LASVKTLIAD
+90 VAAVKTLITD
-100 LQRATNITEDQLTPA
+100 LQTATNITEDELTPA

-125 LDKAQ
+125 LGKAQ

-148 SVTDALGKAN
+148 TVTDALGKAN
-158 RGQFRALGQLGLG
+158 RGQFRSLGQLGLG

-178 EMGLAEITDYLTL
+178 EMGLAEITDYLIL

-228 AAEIIMGSSNS
+228 AAEIIIGSSNA

-255 YILIGIADK
+255 YILIALADK
-264 VVKIQDKFDGLSKKI
+264 VNKIQESFSGLSKSIEK
-279 NSDPILKFFFG
+279 DPILKFFFG
-290 SAKSIPVLGGWIEGF
+290 SAKSIPVLGGWIDGF
-305 RGLAEDGKRI
+305 RGLAKDGKKI
-315 AETSKETVEQTE
+315 ADTSKEVVVQTE

-350 LDKQKKLTKEKA
+350 LDKSKKLTKEKA

-375 SMFDLDRINLQA
+375 SMFDIDKINLQA

-393 SAEDELRV
+393 SGEDELRV

-417 AQKYAD
+417 ALKYAD
-423 VLKVIEDGQIT
+423 VLKVIEDGKIT

-443 KWGMTTI
+443 KWGMTTV
-450 EVLLYLSGL
+450 EVLIYLQQL
-459 FAANDELRK
+459 FLANEELRK
-468 MLALMD
+468 MLGLLD
-474 DLSKKKFPKPEVS
+474 EISKKKMPSPAGASMFDPGYFTNLGQQLVGTLGYTGMS
-487 TDISSFGS
+487 AADIS
-495 GIQQAILTGA
+495 AER
-505 NPIAYGEQ
+505 YKE
-513 VRKDLLKKLGSTDPT
+513 
-528 GSGAAASGRLSAQ
+528 SGAARRG
-541 AVDYYQKL
+541 
-549 LDIPRMAEGGIVN
+549 IPFMAEGGIVSK
-562 RPTMAMIGEAG
+562 PTIAMIGEAG
-573 SEAVIPLD
+573 AEAVIPLD

>member
-52 SAYALDRLAK
+52 SAYALDRLAR

-90 LASVKTLIAD
+90 LAGVKTFITD
-100 LQRATNITEDQLTPA
+100 LQTATNITEDELTPA

-125 LDKAQ
+125 LSKAQ
-130 NLLSVA
+130 GLLGVA

-178 EMGLAEITDYLTL
+178 EMGLADITDYLTL
-191 KFGGAAKRATE
+191 KFGGAAQRATA

-228 AAEIIMGSSNS
+228 AAEIIIGSSDA
-239 TDVFGAK
+239 TDVFGSK
-246 LELLGLNGG
+246 LEQLGLNGG
-255 YILIGIADK
+255 YIVISLADK
-264 VVKIQDKFDGLSKKI
+264 IDKIRDAFQSLGRSIDA
-279 NSDPILKFFFG
+279 DPILSKIFSFQ
-290 SAKSIPVLGGWIEGF
+290 SIPVLPGLLDLIKKGFGGI
-305 RGLAEDGKRI
+305 AADGKKI
-315 AETSKETVEQTE
+315 AETTKETVEQTK
-327 EQKAAAAKL
+327 EQKEAAAKL

-375 SMFDLDRINLQA
+375 SMFDLDKINLQA

-393 SAEDELRV
+393 SGEDELRV
-401 KILQKLAD
+401 KLLQKLAD
-409 GTKAAVDE
+409 GTAKAVDE
-417 AQKYAD
+417 AQRYAD
-423 VLKVIEDGQIT
+423 VLKVIEDGVIT

-443 KWGMTTI
+443 KWGITTV
-450 EVLLYLSGL
+450 EVLLYLKTL

-474 DLSKKKFPKPEVS
+474 ELSKKKFETEPVIKLNKIPAGAINPQDIF
-487 TDISSFGS
+487 TDEAIGKDFKVPLTLE
-495 GIQQAILTGA
+495 QQKYQNKITAERLQAQADAYFAA
-505 NPIAYGEQ
+505 NPG
-513 VRKDLLKKLGSTDPT
+513 L
-528 GSGAAASGRLSAQ
+528 
-541 AVDYYQKL
+541 
-549 LDIPRMAEGGIVN
+549 PRMAEGGIVSK
-562 RPTMAMIGEAG
+562 PTIAMIGEAG
-573 SEAVIPLD
+573 AEAVIPLD
-581 RMGSMGTKVVVNVQ
+581 RMGSMGTTVNVNVA

>member
-125 LDKAQ
+125 LGKAQ

-228 AAEIIMGSSNS
+228 AAEIIIGSSNA
-239 TDVFGAK
+239 TDVFGQK

-255 YILIGIADK
+255 YILIALADK
-264 VVKIQDKFDGLSKKI
+264 VNKIQESFSGLSKKI
-279 NSDPILKFFFG
+279 SSDPILKFFFG
-290 SAKSIPVLGGWIEGF
+290 TTKSIPVLGGWIDGF
-305 RGLAEDGKRI
+305 RGLAEDGKKI
-315 AETSKETVEQTE
+315 AESSKETVEQTE

-375 SMFDLDRINLQA
+375 SMFDLDKINLQA

-423 VLKVIEDGQIT
+423 VLKVIEDGKIT
-434 TAEVEMLAK
+434 TEEIEMLAK
-443 KWGMTTI
+443 KWGMTTK
-450 EVLLYLSGL
+450 EVELYLYAL
-459 FAANDELRK
+459 LQANDELRK
-468 MLALMD
+468 MLLLLD
-474 DLSKKKFPKPEVS
+474 EVNKKKISAGIASVQQTTAKIDNFIFTTALDSVKNLNNDIQDFMQSNRLAPATAESGMRVIPQTTSKINDFLAAFEPK
-487 TDISSFGS
+487 T
-495 GIQQAILTGA
+495 
-505 NPIAYGEQ
+505 
-513 VRKDLLKKLGSTDPT
+513 KL
-528 GSGAAASGRLSAQ
+528 
-541 AVDYYQKL
+541 
-549 LDIPRMAEGGIVN
+549 AEGGVVN
-562 RPTMAMIGEAG
+562 SPTIAMIGEAG
-573 SEAVIPLD
+573 AEAVIPLD

>member
-14 KFDKKGLQRATKEL
+14 KFDKKGLQKATKEL
-28 KGFDKVIASSK
+28 KGFDKFIASSK

-52 SAYALDRLAK
+52 SAYALDKLAK

-73 LDKSVE
+73 LDKSIE

-90 LASVKTLIAD
+90 LGSVKTLITD
-100 LQRATNITEDQLTPA
+100 LQTATNITEDELTPA

-125 LDKAQ
+125 LSKAQ
-130 NLLSVA
+130 GLLGVA

-148 SVTDALGKAN
+148 TVTDALGKAN
-158 RGQFRALGQLGLG
+158 RGNFRTLGQLGLG
-171 FNAVTAE
+171 FNAVTAQ

-191 KFGGAAKRATE
+191 KFGGSAKRATE

-220 NLGQGFIT
+220 NLGTGFIT
-228 AAEIIMGSSNS
+228 AAEIILGSSNA

-255 YILIGIADK
+255 YIVIALADK
-264 VVKIQDKFDGLSKKI
+264 VNKIQDAFSGLSNKI

-290 SAKSIPVLGGWIEGF
+290 SAKSIPVLGGWIDGF

-315 AETSKETVEQTE
+315 SESSKKTVEQTE

-375 SMFDLDRINLQA
+375 SMFDMEKINLQA

-393 SAEDELRV
+393 NAEDELRV
-401 KILQKLAD
+401 KTLQKLAE
-409 GTKAAVDE
+409 GTKEAVDE
-417 AQKYAD
+417 AQKYVD
-423 VLKVIEDGQIT
+423 VLQVIADGKIT
-434 TAEVEMLAK
+434 TEEIEMLAK
-443 KWGMTTI
+443 KWGMTTTA
-450 EVLLYLSGL
+450 VLLYLQGL

-468 MLALMD
+468 MLGLLDSIATKQKTIAS
-474 DLSKKKFPKPEVS
+474 LSAGQQVLFGLGVDPGQIGAGGKITGG
-487 TDISSFGS
+487 TDF
-495 GIQQAILTGA
+495 
-505 NPIAYGEQ
+505 
-513 VRKDLLKKLGSTDPT
+513 
-528 GSGAAASGRLSAQ
+528 AASPILPQNNPNFASSAAGRALGLA
-541 AVDYYQKL
+541 L
-549 LDIPRMAEGGIVN
+549 GFTPMAEGGIVN

-573 SEAVIPLD
+573 AEAVIPLD

>member
-14 KFDKKGLQRATKEL
+14 KFDKKGLQKATKEL
-28 KGFDKVIASSK
+28 KGFDKFIASSK
-39 FATKAALVTAGIA
+39 FATKAALVTAGLA
-52 SAYALDRLAK
+52 SAYALDRLAR

-73 LDKSVE
+73 LDKSIE
-79 QSLTSINELGS
+79 QSLGSINELGS
-90 LASVKTLIAD
+90 VGSVKTLIAD
-100 LQRATNITEDQLTPA
+100 LQTATNITEDELTPA

-125 LDKAQ
+125 LGKAQ

-148 SVTDALGKAN
+148 TVTDALGKAN

-228 AAEIIMGSSNS
+228 AAEIIIGSSDA

-255 YILIGIADK
+255 YIVIALADK
-264 VVKIQDKFDGLSKKI
+264 VKKIQDNFSGLSKSI
-279 NSDPILKFFFG
+279 QNDPILKFFFG
-290 SAKSIPVLGGWIEGF
+290 SAKAIPVLGGWIEGF
-305 RGLAEDGKRI
+305 QGLAADGKKI
-315 AETSKETVEQTE
+315 AESSKETVEQTE

-375 SMFDLDRINLQA
+375 SMFDMDKINLQA

-393 SAEDELRV
+393 NAEDEIRV

-409 GTKAAVDE
+409 GTKDAVDE

-423 VLKVIEDGQIT
+423 VLKVIEDGVIST
-434 TAEVEMLAK
+434 EEVEMLAK
-443 KWGMTTI
+443 KWGMTTTG
-450 EVLLYLSGL
+450 VLLYLQQL

-468 MLALMD
+468 MLALVAELATAYKMITIPTTAS
-474 DLSKKKFPKPEVS
+474 LF
-487 TDISSFGS
+487 S
-495 GIQQAILTGA
+495 GGTVAPAQYNFSGGFERT
-505 NPIAYGEQ
+505 PEQ
-513 VRKDLLKKLGSTDPT
+513 VSAVQDIVSKNVYGKLE
-528 GSGAAASGRLSAQ
+528 
-541 AVDYYQKL
+541 
-549 LDIPRMAEGGIVN
+549 RMADGGVVN
-562 RPTMAMIGEAG
+562 SPTIAMIGEAG
-573 SEAVIPLD
+573 AEAVIPLD
-581 RMGSMGTKVVVNVQ
+581 RMGSMGTRVTVNVA

>member
-14 KFDKKGLQRATKEL
+14 KFDKKGLQKATKEL
-28 KGFDKVIASSK
+28 KGFDKFIASSK

-73 LDKSVE
+73 LDKSIE
-79 QSLTSINELGS
+79 QSLSSINELGS
-90 LASVKTLIAD
+90 LGSVKTLITD
-100 LQRATNITEDQLTPA
+100 LQTATNITEDQLTPA
-115 LNGLIISTGN
+115 LNGLIISTGD
-125 LDKAQ
+125 LGKAQ
-130 NLLSVA
+130 NLLSLA

-148 SVTDALGKAN
+148 TVTDALGKAN
-158 RGQFRALGQLGLG
+158 RGNFKALGQLGLG
-171 FNAVTAE
+171 FDAVTAK
-178 EMGLAEITDYLTL
+178 EMGLADITDYLIL

-202 TFGSKLDDLKISA
+202 TFGAKLDDLKISA

-228 AAEIIMGSSNS
+228 AAEIILGSSNA

-246 LELLGLNGG
+246 LEQLGLNGG
-255 YILIGIADK
+255 YIIIALADK
-264 VVKIQDKFDGLSKKI
+264 AKKISEAFSSLNTGIKGNSILAFLLTGGLSLPLAPLGNLFK
-279 NSDPILKFFFG
+279 NL
-290 SAKSIPVLGGWIEGF
+290 AK
-305 RGLAEDGKRI
+305 DGKNI
-315 AETSKETVEQTE
+315 AETSKETVVQTE

-375 SMFDLDRINLQA
+375 SMFDIDKINLQA

-393 SAEDELRV
+393 SGEDELRV
-401 KILQKLAD
+401 KLLQKLAD
-409 GTKAAVDE
+409 GTKNAIDE
-417 AQKYAD
+417 ALRYAD
-423 VLKVIEDGQIT
+423 VLKVIEDGKIT
-434 TAEVEMLAK
+434 TEEVEMLAK
-443 KWGMTTI
+443 KWGITTV
-450 EVLLYLSGL
+450 EVLLYLRAL

-468 MLALMD
+468 MLALLD
-474 DLSKKKFPKPEVS
+474 ELAKKKLAPPTAAATMFDPGYFQDLGNKLVGTVGYTGMSAAE
-487 TDISSFGS
+487 IS
-495 GIQQAILTGA
+495 AER
-505 NPIAYGEQ
+505 YKE
-513 VRKDLLKKLGSTDPT
+513 
-528 GSGAAASGRLSAQ
+528 SGAGRRG
-541 AVDYYQKL
+541 
-549 LDIPRMAEGGIVN
+549 IPFMAEGGIVSK
-562 RPTMAMIGEAG
+562 PTIAMIGEAG
-573 SEAVIPLD
+573 AEAVIPLD
-581 RMGSMGTKVVVNVQ
+581 RMGSMGTKVTVNVA

>member
-28 KGFDKVIASSK
+28 KGFDKFIASSK

-73 LDKSVE
+73 LDKSIE
-79 QSLTSINELGS
+79 QSLSSINELGS
-90 LASVKTLIAD
+90 LGSVKTLITD
-100 LQRATNITEDQLTPA
+100 LQTATNITEDQLTPA

-125 LDKAQ
+125 LGKAQ

-148 SVTDALGKAN
+148 TVTDALGKAN
-158 RGQFRALGQLGLG
+158 RGNFRALGQLGLG
-171 FNAVTAE
+171 FNAVTAA
-178 EMGLAEITDYLTL
+178 EMGLADITDYLTL
-191 KFGGAAKRATE
+191 KFGGAAQRATE

-228 AAEIIMGSSNS
+228 AAEIIMGSSNA

-246 LELLGLNGG
+246 LEQLGLNGG
-255 YILIGIADK
+255 YIIISLADKAKKISEAFSSLNTGIKGNSILAFLLTAGISPKLGALGNLFKGLAKDGKEIAD
-264 VVKIQDKFDGLSKKI
+264 
-279 NSDPILKFFFG
+279 
-290 SAKSIPVLGGWIEGF
+290 
-305 RGLAEDGKRI
+305 
-315 AETSKETVEQTE
+315 TSKETTAQTE
-327 EQKAAAAKL
+327 EQKASAAKL

-350 LDKQKKLTKEKA
+350 LDKTKKLTKEKA
-362 AQAALDKKKAELE
+362 AQAALDKKRAELE
-375 SMFDLDRINLQA
+375 SMFDIDKINLQA

-393 SAEDELRV
+393 SGEDEIRV
-401 KILQKLAD
+401 KLMQKLAE
-409 GTKAAVDE
+409 GTAKAVDE
-417 AQKYAD
+417 AQRYAD
-423 VLKVIEDGQIT
+423 VLKVIEDGKIT
-434 TAEVEMLAK
+434 TEEIEMLAK
-443 KWGMTTI
+443 KWNMPTTA
-450 EVLLYLSGL
+450 VLLYLRLL
-459 FAANDELRK
+459 FEANTELRA
-468 MLALMD
+468 MLALLD
-474 DLSKKKFPKPEVS
+474 ELSKKKLPQP
-487 TDISSFGS
+487 
-495 GIQQAILTGA
+495 TGA
-505 NPIAYGEQ
+505 PTMFDPGYFQ
-513 VRKDLLKKLGSTDPT
+513 DLGQKLVGTLGYT
-528 GSGAAASGRLSAQ
+528 GMSAAEISAERYKESGAGRRG
-541 AVDYYQKL
+541 
-549 LDIPRMAEGGIVN
+549 IPFMAEGGIVSK
-562 RPTMAMIGEAG
+562 PTIAMIGEGGA
-573 SEAVIPLD
+573 EAVIPLD

>member
-28 KGFDKVIASSK
+28 KGFDKFVASSK
-39 FATKAALVTAGIA
+39 FASKALLATAGIGA
-52 SAYALDRLAK
+52 AIALERLAR
-62 SSVRAALEQER
+62 SSVKAALEQER

-79 QSLTSINELGS
+79 QSLQSINELGS
-90 LASVKTLIAD
+90 LNSVKTLITD
-100 LQRATNITEDQLTPA
+100 LQTATNITEDQLTPA

-125 LDKAQ
+125 LGKAQ
-130 NLLSVA
+130 SLLSVA

-148 SVTDALGKAN
+148 TVTDALGKAN
-158 RGQFRALGQLGLG
+158 RGNFRALGQLGLG
-171 FNAVTAE
+171 FNTVTAE
-178 EMGLAEITDYLTL
+178 QMGLADITDYLTL

-228 AAEIIMGSSNS
+228 AAEIIIGSSNA

-246 LELLGLNGG
+246 LESLGLNGG
-255 YILIGIADK
+255 YIVIALADK
-264 VVKIQDKFDGLSKKI
+264 VNKIQEAFSGLSNAI
-279 NSDPILKFFFG
+279 QNDPILKFFFQ
-290 SAKSIPVLGGWIEGF
+290 AKNIPVLGGWIEGF
-305 RGLAEDGKRI
+305 RGLAEDGKKI
-315 AETSKETVEQTE
+315 AERSKETVAQTE
-327 EQKAAAAKL
+327 EQKIAAAKL

-350 LDKQKKLTKEKA
+350 LDKQKKLSKEKA
-362 AQAALDKKKAELE
+362 AQAALDKKKADLE
-375 SMFDLDRINLQA
+375 SMFDIDKINLQA

-393 SAEDELRV
+393 SGEDEIRV
-401 KILQKLAD
+401 KLMQKLAE
-409 GTKAAVDE
+409 GTAKAVDE
-417 AQKYAD
+417 ALKYAD

-443 KWGMTTI
+443 KWGMTTV
-450 EVLLYLSGL
+450 EVLLYLKQL
-459 FAANDELRK
+459 FTANDELRK

-474 DLSKKKFPKPEVS
+474 ELNKKKFPTLEAATSNLAAPPGLTMAGGAPLGVGG
-487 TDISSFGS
+487 TGIFGS
-495 GIQQAILTGA
+495 FAMSPQDLDFSRMIA
-505 NPIAYGEQ
+505 N
-513 VRKDLLKKLGSTDPT
+513 
-528 GSGAAASGRLSAQ
+528 
-541 AVDYYQKL
+541 
-549 LDIPRMAEGGIVN
+549 IPKMAEGGIVTK
-562 RPTMAMIGEAG
+562 PTRALIGEAG
-573 SEAVIPLD
+573 AEAVIPLD
-581 RMGSMGTKVVVNVQ
+581 RMGSMGTTVNVNVA

-606 VIQDVLYNLNR
+606 VIQDVLYSLNR

>member
-14 KFDKKGLQRATKEL
+14 KFDKKGLQKATKEL
-28 KGFDKVIASSK
+28 KGFDKFIASSK

-73 LDKSVE
+73 LDKSIE
-79 QSLTSINELGS
+79 QSLSSINELGS
-90 LASVKTLIAD
+90 LGSVKTLIAD
-100 LQRATNITEDQLTPA
+100 LQTATNITEDQLTPA

-125 LDKAQ
+125 LGKAQ
-130 NLLSVA
+130 SLLSVA

-148 SVTDALGKAN
+148 TVTDALGKAN

-228 AAEIIMGSSNS
+228 AAEIIMGSSNA

-255 YILIGIADK
+255 YILIALADK
-264 VVKIQDKFDGLSKKI
+264 VNKIQDAFSGLSKKI
-279 NSDPILKFFFG
+279 DSDPILKFFFG
-290 SAKSIPVLGGWIEGF
+290 SAKSIPVLGGWIDGF

-315 AETSKETVEQTE
+315 AETSKETVTQTE

-375 SMFDLDRINLQA
+375 SMFDIDKINLQA

-393 SAEDELRV
+393 SGEDEIRV
-401 KILQKLAD
+401 KLLQKLAD
-409 GTKAAVDE
+409 GTTKAIDE
-417 AQKYAD
+417 ALRYAD
-423 VLKVIEDGQIT
+423 VLKVIEDGKIT

-443 KWGMTTI
+443 KWGMTTV
-450 EVLLYLSGL
+450 EVLLYLQQL
-459 FAANDELRK
+459 FAANEELRK
-468 MLALMD
+468 MLGLMD
-474 DLSKKKFPKPEVS
+474 ELSKKKFTLPTVEADLSQISPK
-487 TDISSFGS
+487 
-495 GIQQAILTGA
+495 IQQQILSGA
-505 NPIAYGEQ
+505 DPIAAGEQ
-513 VRKDLLKKLGSTDPT
+513 VRLDLKKQLGKSDPT
-528 GSGAAASGRLSAQ
+528 GSGAAASGRLTAQ
-541 AVDYYQKL
+541 AIAYYQNL

-581 RMGSMGTKVVVNVQ
+581 RMGSMGTKVTVNVA

>member
-14 KFDKKGLQRATKEL
+14 KFDKKGLQKATKEL
-28 KGFDKVIASSK
+28 KGFDKFIASSK
-39 FATKAALVTAGIA
+39 FATKAALVTAGLA

-73 LDKSVE
+73 LDKSIE
-79 QSLTSINELGS
+79 QSLSSINELGS
-90 LASVKTLIAD
+90 LGSVKTLIAD
-100 LQRATNITEDQLTPA
+100 LQTATNITEDQLTPA
-115 LNGLIISTGN
+115 LNGLIISTGD
-125 LDKAQ
+125 LAKAQ
-130 NLLSVA
+130 NLLGVA

-148 SVTDALGKAN
+148 TVTDALGKAN
-158 RGQFRALGQLGLG
+158 RGNFRTLGQLGLG
-171 FNAVTAE
+171 FNAVTAQ
-178 EMGLAEITDYLTL
+178 EMGLAEITDYLIL

-228 AAEIIMGSSNS
+228 AAEIIIGSSDA

-255 YILIGIADK
+255 YIVIALADK
-264 VVKIQDKFDGLSKKI
+264 VNKIQDAFSGLSKKI
-279 NSDPILKFFFG
+279 NIDPILKFFFG

-336 AALQAKFDKFAAAA
+336 AALQAKFDKFTAAA

-375 SMFDLDRINLQA
+375 SMFDIDKINLQA

-393 SAEDELRV
+393 SGEDEIRV
-401 KILQKLAD
+401 KLLQKLAD
-409 GTKAAVDE
+409 GTKAAIDE
-417 AQKYAD
+417 ALKYAD
-423 VLKVIEDGQIT
+423 VLKVIEDGKIT

-443 KWGMTTI
+443 KWGMTTV
-450 EVLLYLSGL
+450 EVLLYLQQL
-459 FAANDELRK
+459 FIANEELRK
-468 MLALMD
+468 MLGLMD
-474 DLSKKKFPKPEVS
+474 ELSKKKFPTPAGATMFDPGYFTNLGQQLVGTLGYTGMSAAE
-487 TDISSFGS
+487 IS
-495 GIQQAILTGA
+495 AER
-505 NPIAYGEQ
+505 YKE
-513 VRKDLLKKLGSTDPT
+513 
-528 GSGAAASGRLSAQ
+528 SGAGRRG
-541 AVDYYQKL
+541 
-549 LDIPRMAEGGIVN
+549 IPFMAEGGVVSK
-562 RPTMAMIGEAG
+562 PTIAMIGEAG
-573 SEAVIPLD
+573 AEAVIPLD
-581 RMGSMGTKVVVNVQ
+581 RMGSMGTKVTVNVA